1 MDRVPIS
8 GSREL
13 QIKKKKRSPNAPNY
27 EVKNTQIS
35 SAPPKTSFDTKVN
48 LLAISTHEQ
57 HAAARLQCPRRFSD
71 YLTNLLKCG

>member
-48 LLAISTHEQ
+48 FLAI
-57 HAAARLQCPRRFSD
+57 PRGRDVTAPIFD
-71 YLTNLLKCG
+71 QF

>member
-48 LLAISTHEQ
+48 FLTIS
-57 HAAARLQCPRRFSD
+57 
-71 YLTNLLKCG
+71 